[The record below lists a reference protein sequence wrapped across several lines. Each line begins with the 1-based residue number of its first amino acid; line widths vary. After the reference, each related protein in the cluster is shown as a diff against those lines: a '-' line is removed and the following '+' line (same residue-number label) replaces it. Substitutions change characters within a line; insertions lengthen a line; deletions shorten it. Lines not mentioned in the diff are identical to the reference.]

1 MSLLANWIQQNYQD
15 YIMPS
20 KLNLDG
26 ETLRK
31 DSKGSKVKQLQ
42 EVLEA
47 LGIDVGTPDGI
58 FGDGTAAAVK
68 KFQSQ
73 KGLEVDGVVG
83 PGTQDALNN
92 ALAKVTSSGSSST
105 SSGGSAKGFGGA
117 TGKLPL
123 PAIPL
128 IKEFEGLYL
137 DAYPDPQSGNLPI
150 TIGYGSTKKK
160 DGSNWKLG
168 DRITKQEAE
177 DLLMIQIENSYLP
190 ILQQKIPGWN
200 ELNANQQGALL
211 SFGYNLGPY
220 FYGSSG
226 FESMTRVLKNKSWDE
241 IEETFVKYRSPGT
254 SVEAGL
260 KRRRQAEAKLFLTPV

>member
-1 MSLLANWIQQNYQD
+1 
-15 YIMPS
+15 MPS

-42 EVLEA
+42 EILEA

-58 FGDGTAAAVK
+58 FGGGTANAVK

-73 KGLEVDGVVG
+73 KGLTADGIVG
-83 PGTQDALNN
+83 KGTQDALNN
-92 ALAKVTSSGSSST
+92 ALDKGTSTASFSTSSP

-128 IKEFEGLYL
+128 IKEFEGCYL
-137 DAYPDPQSGNLPI
+137 DAYYDPQSGNLPI
-150 TIGYGSTKKK
+150 TIGYGCTKKR
-160 DGSNWKLG
+160 DGSNWKIG

-177 DLLMIQIENSYLP
+177 DLLMTQLENHYLP
-190 ILQQKIPGWN
+190 LMKKIPCWD
-200 ELNANQQGALL
+200 ELNANQQGAIL
-211 SFGYNLGPY
+211 SFAYNLGPY

-226 FESMTRVLKNKSWDE
+226 FESMTRVLKNKSWGE
-241 IEETFVKYRSPGT
+241 IEETFLKYRSPGT

-260 KRRRQAEAKLFLTPV
+260 KRRRQAEAKLFLTPA

>member
-1 MSLLANWIQQNYQD
+1 
-15 YIMPS
+15 MPS

-26 ETLRK
+26 KTLRK
-31 DSKGSKVKQLQ
+31 DSTGPKVKQLQ
-42 EVLEA
+42 EILEA

-58 FGDGTAAAVK
+58 FGKNTANAVK

-73 KGLEVDGVVG
+73 NGLTVDAIVG
-83 PGTQDALNN
+83 KKTQDALNN
-92 ALAKVTSSGSSST
+92 ALGKGTSTVPSST

-117 TGKLPL
+117 SGKLPL

-128 IKEFEGLYL
+128 IKEFEGCDL

-150 TIGYGSTKKK
+150 TIGYGSTKKR

-177 DLLMIQIENSYLP
+177 DLLMTQLENHYLP
-190 ILQQKIPGWN
+190 LMNKIPCWGR
-200 ELNANQQGALL
+200 LNANQQGAIL
-211 SFGYNLGPY
+211 SFAYNLGPY

-226 FESMTRVLKNKSWDE
+226 FESITRVLREECWDE
-241 IEETFVKYRSPGT
+241 IEATFIKYRSPGT

>member
-1 MSLLANWIQQNYQD
+1 
-15 YIMPS
+15 MPS

-31 DSKGSKVKQLQ
+31 DSKGPKVKQLQ
-42 EVLEA
+42 EILEA

-58 FGDGTAAAVK
+58 FGDGTANAVK

-73 KGLEVDGVVG
+73 KGLGADGVVG
-83 PGTQDALNN
+83 PGTQAALNN
-92 ALAKVTSSGSSST
+92 ALGQATSSAPLST
-105 SSGGSAKGFGGA
+105 SSGGSAKGFGGV

-128 IKEFEGLYL
+128 IKEFEGCYL

-150 TIGYGSTKKK
+150 TIGFGCTKKR

-177 DLLMIQIENSYLP
+177 DLLMTQLENHYLP
-190 ILQQKIPGWN
+190 LMRKIPCWD
-200 ELNANQQGALL
+200 ELNANQQGAIL
-211 SFGYNLGPY
+211 SFAYNLGPY

-226 FESMTRVLKNKSWDE
+226 FESMTRVLKNKQWGE
-241 IEETFVKYRSPGT
+241 IEATFLKYRSPGT

-260 KRRRQAEAKLFLTPV
+260 KRRRQAEAKLFLTAV